1 MLLKFKSSIW
11 LCVILSILAYSLPS
25 FAASIIYTYDS
36 LNRVTSVDYGNG
48 FAENYTY
55 DSAGNR
61 LSLEVSSKKVSGSG
75 YNYPEAGFQASL
87 SLDVRASSLG
97 TGWLNYY
104 YSKLRIN
111 LESTLITGLS
121 IVGDTIT
128 ITGEGTVNGVAGYTF
143 TVTIIDGNP
152 DTMEIIIYN
161 PDGTVYFT
169 SGPGALSSGD
179 FNVVIEYQLTTSVS
193 PSGSGTVTPDCSAG
207 CQYDDVTLATLSAN
221 ENSGYS
227 FSDWAGCDS
236 LANNICTMTMD
247 ADKSVTANFQSCP
260 QPVRIAGTTPAYYS
274 SLQAAYDA
282 AVDWDTIQ
290 TQALSFTEDLNINI
304 DKSVTLEGG
313 YDCNYLTVIG
323 NTTLNGN
330 MTISDGTITTGNFVL
345 GN

>member
-1 MLLKFKSSIW
+1 MAKSRLLACLYISVFILIFSS
-11 LCVILSILAYSLPS
+11 AA
-25 FAASIIYTYDS
+25 FAASITYTYDS
-36 LNRVTSVDYGNG
+36 LNRVTSADYGNG
-48 FAENYTY
+48 FAEDYIY

-87 SLDVRASSLG
+87 SLDVRASSLE

-111 LESTLITGLS
+111 LESTSITGLS

-128 ITGEGTVNGVAGYTF
+128 ITGEGTVNGVSGYTF
-143 TVTIIDGNP
+143 IITIIDGNP

-169 SGPGALSSGD
+169 SGSGALSSGD

-207 CQYDDVTLATLSAN
+207 CQYDDGTIATLSAN
-221 ENSGYS
+221 ENTGYS

-236 LANNICTMTMD
+236 PSNNTCMMTMD
-247 ADKSVTANFQSCP
+247 ADKSITANFQACA
-260 QPVRIAGTTPAYYS
+260 QPVRIAGTTPVYYS

-282 AVDWDTIQ
+282 AVDGDTIQ
-290 TQALSFTEDLNINI
+290 IQALSFTEDLNINLV
-304 DKSVTLEGG
+304 KSVTLEGG
-313 YDCNYLTVIG
+313 YDCNYSTVIG

>member
-1 MLLKFKSSIW
+1 M
-11 LCVILSILAYSLPS
+11 P
-25 FAASIIYTYDS
+25 
-36 LNRVTSVDYGNG
+36 
-48 FAENYTY
+48 
-55 DSAGNR
+55 
-61 LSLEVSSKKVSGSG
+61 
-75 YNYPEAGFQASL
+75 
-87 SLDVRASSLG
+87 
-97 TGWLNYY
+97 
-104 YSKLRIN
+104 
-111 LESTLITGLS
+111 
-121 IVGDTIT
+121 
-128 ITGEGTVNGVAGYTF
+128 GYTF
-143 TVTIIDGNP
+143 ELTIMDGNP
-152 DTMEIIIYN
+152 DSMRMIIYN
-161 PDGTVYFT
+161 PDGSIYFD
-169 SGPGALSSGD
+169 SGLLPLSSGD
-179 FNVVIEYQLTTSVS
+179 FNISNDITLQYQLITSVN
-193 PSGSGTVTPDCSAG
+193 PTISGSVTPDCSAG